1 MPRTTTRLRA
11 ILAIGA
17 LGAAGLVA
25 AGSDPLAGTAEPHQA
40 EAASAAAK
48 RAAKRATAIPGRL
61 LRRGDYESGNLRQ
74 WGNVETVN
82 RRRVRVVRSSIQGR
96 FAGRFEVRDGES
108 PLGFGERAEVLIR
121 TGEREGQVRWYSW
134 STKFARNFPIA
145 RRGAWQVVT
154 QWHSK
159 ANGSPPLGWFVEG
172 NRLVLRAHRHSAP
185 GRLLSV
191 RDLWSGP
198 IWRGKWN
205 HIKMRVR
212 WSGSD
217 GRGWVELW
225 MNGRKVLK
233 RTKVRTMY
241 PGIGNYFKQ
250 GYYRCGCLTKTGV
263 VFHDGFRQSRG

>member
-1 MPRTTTRLRA
+1 MTSRLPTIIA
-11 ILAIGA
+11 VGL
-17 LGAAGLVA
+17 LGAAGLA
-25 AGSDPLAGTAEPHQA
+25 LQGSDPLAGHAQPERA
-40 EAASAAAK
+40 EAASVVSK
-48 RAAKRATAIPGRL
+48 RAARKATKIPGRV
-61 LRRGDYESGNLRQ
+61 LRRGDFETGDLRQ

-96 FAGRFEVRDGES
+96 FAGRFEVRNGES
-108 PLGFGERAEVLIR
+108 PLGYGERAEVLIR

-134 STKFARNFPIA
+134 STKFARNFPVA

-172 NRLVLRAHRHSAP
+172 NRLVLRAHRYAAP
-185 GRLLSV
+185 RQLLGV
-191 RDLWSGP
+191 RDLWGGP
-198 IWRGKWN
+198 LRRGKWN

-217 GRGWVELW
+217 RKGWVELW
-225 MNGRKVLK
+225 MNGKKVLG

-250 GYYRCGCLTKTGV
+250 GYYRCSCLTKTGV